1 MEKFHINGTNG
12 TEVLNNNSATEKEK
26 SVILKRR
33 NACLKKAIKK
43 WCVGWSKF
51 EDDNVFEEFKS
62 IVRNELEFTCADCE
76 VYLYTDYIDELET
89 VTDIVNWL
97 EEMLNQVGSLVYD
110 LRKDFKSVINIEE
123 KISDN
128 AA

>member
-1 MEKFHINGTNG
+1 MGRFE
-12 TEVLNNNSATEKEK
+12 
-26 SVILKRR
+26 
-33 NACLKKAIKK
+33 
-43 WCVGWSKF
+43 F
-51 EDDNVFEEFKS
+51 EDDNVFEEFKF
-62 IVRNELEFTCADCE
+62 IVWHELESACADCE
-76 VYLYTDYIDELET
+76 VYLDTDYIDELET

-97 EEMLNQVGSLVYD
+97 EEIQNQVGSLVYD